1 MSKVKVISSGKALSA
16 DIEGVDLS
24 KALDAAS
31 LASIVEAWSAH
42 LVLRF
47 RGQKLS
53 DPDLERFSAL
63 LGPLDKAPT
72 YSKGV
77 RTDVGS
83 DFVTVISNV
92 VVNGVAIGDL
102 GNAEALW
109 HTDMSYYDI
118 PPMASALYSLE
129 IPPVGGETGFCNMYQ
144 AWETLPQDLR
154 QRVSG
159 RLCVHDSSTNS
170 VGGLRGGH
178 EAVTDVTKTPG
189 ARHPMVITHPVTKR
203 ECLFLGRRRNAY
215 IVGLPI
221 NESEELLDAVWAHTT
236 KKELSWYQEW
246 QVGDLILWDNRC
258 VMHRRDDFDPNSR
271 RIMHRTQIAG
281 SKPYGRV
288 LAPTA

>member
-53 DPDLERFSAL
+53 DPDIERFSAL

-109 HTDMSYYDI
+109 HTDMSYNEI

-221 NESEELLDAVWAHTT
+221 NESEKLLDAVWAHTT

-288 LAPTA
+288 SAPTA